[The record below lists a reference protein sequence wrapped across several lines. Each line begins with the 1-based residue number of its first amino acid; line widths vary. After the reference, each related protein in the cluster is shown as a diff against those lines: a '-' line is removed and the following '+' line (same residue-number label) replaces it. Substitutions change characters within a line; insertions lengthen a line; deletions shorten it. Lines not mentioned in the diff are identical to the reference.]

1 MKVNLNAQQMHSC
14 TLKTQL
20 EPFKDT
26 WNFDLGYFLAY
37 TLTLFF
43 LSILFAT
50 VIPLN
55 TVFSFL
61 FFFLRFWFDKYNQLF
76 DYFKEF
82 EATGRKLTSY
92 VMNSSNTV
100 IILSQLLNFGFMK
113 VVTGQT
119 HILAL
124 GICLLAGEVAVIL
137 GFKIREYLIT
147 KKKDAKEQRDTSAI
161 HYDSH

>member
-1 MKVNLNAQQMHSC
+1 M
-14 TLKTQL
+14 
-20 EPFKDT
+20 
-26 WNFDLGYFLAY
+26 
-37 TLTLFF
+37 
-43 LSILFAT
+43 
-50 VIPLN
+50 IPLN

-76 DYFKEF
+76 VYFKEF

-92 VMNSSNTV
+92 VTNSLITV

-124 GICLLAGEVAVIL
+124 GICLVAGEVAVIL

-147 KKKDAKEQRDTSAI
+147 KKKDAKEQQRDTSAI